1 MFLTLLYINKILHP
15 ISYIEGSHIR
25 KINRNIS
32 LGYCKEAIHIE

>member
-15 ISYIEGSHIR
+15 ISYTEGSH

-32 LGYCKEAIHIE
+32 LGYCKEAINTE